1 MKSFFWSVIFIL
13 SSSHFYS
20 QQNQLTTGSSEIV
33 HSRLLN
39 EDREILI
46 HIPKSNGG
54 KNGTVHY
61 PVMYLLDGESFFNS
75 FTGMMQYLSSIG
87 KIPEMIIVG
96 IKNVDRKRDFTPTHY
111 VYWSDGTKDEQA
123 LRNTGGGEKFLSFV
137 QNELIPF
144 IEGKYPTAPYR
155 MFVGHSLGGLAVLNA
170 FVNHPSLFKS
180 YVTIDPTVWWDNRLI
195 MKQAKGALIKDD
207 YADKNLFY
215 ASANTMDKKM
225 DTIRVMKDN
234 ANANVHVKDNLLF
247 RNILQQDKTS
257 LLKWK
262 WKYYP
267 EDNHTSVPFISAYDA
282 LRFLFKGYDLEKDMD
297 DPTLTGEYIRLHYQA
312 VSKLLGYELKPEES
326 FLNTVGYIHL
336 SEKRYKQAY
345 DIFRMNLDNY
355 PRSFNAY
362 DSMGDYYLAVGDRKN
377 AALTLSKALEIQD
390 NPDTLRKL
398 QKLQS
403 KE

>member
-111 VYWSDGTKDEQA
+111 AYWSDGTKDEQA
-123 LRNTGGGEKFLSFV
+123 LHNTGGGEKFLSFV

-155 MFVGHSLGGLAVLNA
+155 MFVGHYLGGLAVLNA
-170 FVNHPSLFKS
+170 FVNQPSLFKS
-180 YVTIDPTVWWDNRLI
+180 HVTIDPTVWWDNRLI
-195 MKQAKGALIKDD
+195 MKQAEGALTKDA

-267 EDNHTSVPFISAYDA
+267 EDNHASVPFISAYDA

-312 VSKLLGYELKPEES
+312 VSKLLGYKLKPEES
-326 FLNTVGYIHL
+326 FLNTAGYIHL

-355 PRSFNAY
+355 PQSFNAY
-362 DSMGDYYLAVGDRKN
+362 DSMGDYYLAVGDSKN